1 MTEWEMHGGKSHC
14 VLHSAPAQEGR
25 WVVVGSEETRRE
37 PKRRGGTVGP
47 VHAISEKEE
56 YEYGIMQPGDRRL
69 NVRCYVQYYPLSLD
83 ATILSRVVLACALP
97 RSLARSMLLCRKRR
111 RGVCRLNHV

>member
-1 MTEWEMHGGKSHC
+1 MHGGKSHF
-14 VLHSAPAQEGR
+14 VLHSAAPGGKVGGWWVARKQGERAKEEGR
-25 WVVVGSEETRRE
+25 YSRSG
-37 PKRRGGTVGP
+37 
-47 VHAISEKEE
+47 AISEKEE

-69 NVRCYVQYYPLSLD
+69 NVRCYVTTRSLPLSLD